1 MELGKLITFEGG
13 EGAGKTTQ
21 IRRLAEW
28 LKSRGKKVVVTR
40 EPGGTP
46 LADWIRKILL
56 NPKNKGMDP
65 FLELLLY
72 ESARKDHVEKV
83 IRPALGKGMF
93 VLCDRF
99 VDATLAYQGYG
110 RRLSRPL
117 IGSLNRSATGGLHP
131 RLTFL
136 FDLPIGLG
144 LKRARASK
152 GRTDRLENET
162 AAFHRRVRRGY
173 LTLARKEKKRFCVI
187 DTRRPRD
194 EVAGLIVRA
203 VKQAL

>member
-1 MELGKLITFEGG
+1 MLITFEGG
-13 EGAGKTTQ
+13 EGTGKSTQ

-117 IGSLNRSATGGLHP
+117 IGSLNRSATGDLHP

-144 LKRARASK
+144 LKRARESK
-152 GRTDRLENET
+152 GRTDRLESET

-203 VKQAL
+203 VKRVL